1 MNSKSIY
8 RVMIAMAVASILWAI
23 LNRFVWDPGAAEF
36 LSHKSGLKRTVPMPA
51 WLTVLDVHILFASA
65 ALLAGALNFSNR
77 LLRHYRKVH
86 RWTGYMY
93 LFSVLAVLLTSGYM
107 APYSTGGKTVSVM
120 FNLWNIAWFAVTLM
134 AFVSIKRKR
143 IAEHRNWMIRS
154 YAFCFTNLSI
164 HLCLIVFSDWLGW
177 GYEKAYTF
185 SVLASILLL
194 LAAAEAVIRINRKN
208 SITITKGENTNA
220 EYPNRLV

>member
-1 MNSKSIY
+1 MNSKSLY

-177 GYEKAYTF
+177 DYEKAYTC

-194 LAAAEAVIRINRKN
+194 LAAAEAVIRINGKN